1 MSKIS
6 QRLEQKQKFNPR
18 QILEANL
25 MQLNIW
31 SLEKRILEEIENNPT
46 LDIVEDENPEEE
58 EKTDESDFNWEDLI
72 SNPEDYNLSSNKI
85 GFDSFQ
91 NSHQLSITEDFI
103 LQLNDL
109 NIKESDLD
117 VAELI
122 LGNLDDRGYLVIDP
136 ILIADKLNIKESRVL
151 DVINKIKT
159 LDPAGVGSRDLQECM
174 LAQLKAN
181 YPNETIAIKIVQ
193 DYFLYF
199 KNNNSSKI
207 MSSLNCS
214 HDELSRAQNI
224 ISILNPS
231 PALSYNSNNAEHVI
245 PDIIIEQIK
254 GKWHVNMNNAFVP
267 KLKLNSS
274 YKAMLGKDKVA
285 LDAKKFLKQK
295 IESANWFMS
304 AVSNR
309 YETMV
314 KIMNSI
320 IKHQKTYFESDNREL
335 SPLNLKT
342 IAEDVNLD
350 ISTISRATNDKY
362 VQLPWGCK
370 EIKSF
375 FSEGISTIDGEMI
388 SNTVIK
394 KYIKSFI
401 NKENKSSP
409 LTDEQIMKKLFE
421 MNYNIARRTVS
432 KYRESL
438 NIPVA
443 RLRKKTYNI

>member
-1 MSKIS
+1 MSKIT

-31 SLEKRILEEIENNPT
+31 NLEKRILEEIESNPT
-46 LDIVEDENPEEE
+46 LDLIEDEEPEEE
-58 EKTDESDFNWEDLI
+58 TDESDFNWEDLI
-72 SNPEDYNLSSNKI
+72 SNPEDYSLPSNKN

-91 NSHQLSITEDFI
+91 NSHQLSIMEDFI

-117 VAELI
+117 IAELI

-136 ILIADKLNIKESRVL
+136 ILIVDKLNVQESSVMGVL
-151 DVINKIKT
+151 NKIKS
-159 LDPAGVGSRDLQECM
+159 LDPPGVGSRDLQECL
-174 LAQLKAN
+174 LAQLIAN
-181 YPNETIAIKIVQ
+181 YPSETLAIKIIR
-193 DYFLYF
+193 DYFSYF
-199 KNNNSSKI
+199 TNNNSSKI
-207 MSSLNCS
+207 ISSLNCS
-214 HDELSRAQNI
+214 YDEFIRAQNI

-231 PALSYNSNNAEHVI
+231 PALNYNSNNAEHII
-245 PDIIIEQIK
+245 PDIIIDQIK

-267 KLKLNSS
+267 RLKLNGS
-274 YKAMLGKDKVA
+274 YKAMLNKDKVA
-285 LDAKKFLKQK
+285 SDAKKFLKQK
-295 IESANWFMS
+295 IESASWFMN

-309 YETMV
+309 YETMT
-314 KIMNSI
+314 KIMESI
-320 IKHQKTYFESDNREL
+320 IRHQKTYFESDNREL

-350 ISTISRATNDKY
+350 ISTVSRATNDKY

-375 FSEGISTIDGEMI
+375 FSEGVATIDGEMV

-394 KYIKSFI
+394 SHITSFI
-401 NKENKSSP
+401 DNENKSNP
-409 LTDEQIMKKLFE
+409 LTDEQVMEKLFN
-421 MNYNIARRTVS
+421 MGYSIARRTVS
-432 KYRESL
+432 KYRENL
-438 NIPVA
+438 NIPIA
-443 RLRKKTYNI
+443 RLRKKIDNV